1 MEIGD
6 SQAKGEKV
14 HATYLLIYSTAWK
27 ASENSSYLFNEYTII
42 TYLLPTPL
50 PIRILNTF
58 TLKVIRE
65 R

>member
-42 TYLLPTPL
+42 TYYLHPYPL
-50 PIRILNTF
+50 EF
-58 TLKVIRE
+58 
-65 R
+65 

>member
-42 TYLLPTPL
+42 TYYLHPYPLEFWIPL
-50 PIRILNTF
+50 PLQ
-58 TLKVIRE
+58 
-65 R
+65 